1 MSEIVEIKNV
11 KEYVEA
17 IIMENEN
24 DSNEYYYRGEPRF
37 YYKLLPSLARNTY
50 TLSESKLIN
59 EATRL
64 YPHVFKNT
72 LTPIELL
79 ITLQH
84 YGIPT
89 RLLDITS
96 NAFVALFFACTN
108 PINENN
114 EGYQEELDGK
124 VYIFHNLNK
133 PQYDGLENILA
144 RTYQRPDEAVDLEKY
159 TEFIKF
165 YPEYKVLQASM
176 NFEIIENINNGTFN
190 DDYIKS
196 EENKKVINAFN
207 DISYNPILINPSM
220 LFDRIRLQAGNFMLF
235 FNFINQNA
243 NNTDSLIESQINELD
258 ENHKYIK
265 KIIRVQDSRK
275 MEILNQLKLFN
286 ISEKTL
292 FYDNIDK
299 NCEIIKNGN
308 LRG

>member
-1 MSEIVEIKNV
+1 MSEIVEVTNI

-17 IIMENEN
+17 IIMDNEN
-24 DSNEYYYRGEPRF
+24 NSNEYYYRGEPRF
-37 YYKLLPSLARNTY
+37 YYKLLPSLARNTHI
-50 TLSESKLIN
+50 LSESKLIN
-59 EATRL
+59 EAVKL
-64 YPHVFKNT
+64 YPHVFKNI

-96 NAFVALFFACTN
+96 NAFVALFFACSN
-108 PINENN
+108 PINEKN
-114 EGYQEELDGK
+114 EEYQEELDGK

-133 PQYDGLENILA
+133 TPYDGLENILA
-144 RTYQRPDEAVDLEKY
+144 RTYQLPDEVVDLEKY

-165 YPEYKVLQASM
+165 YSEYKVLQASM
-176 NFEIIENINNGTFN
+176 NFEIIENINNIAFN

-196 EENKKVINAFN
+196 EENKKIINAFN
-207 DISYNPILINPSM
+207 DISYNPILINPPM

-235 FNFINQNA
+235 FNFINKDA
-243 NNTDSLIESQINELD
+243 NNTYSLIESQINKLD

-265 KIIRVQDSRK
+265 KIIKVKDSKK
-275 MEILNQLKLFN
+275 MEILKQLKLFN

-292 FYDNIDK
+292 FYDNVDK
-299 NCEIIKNGN
+299 NCEIIKRSICGE
-308 LRG
+308 

>member
-11 KEYVEA
+11 KEYVDA
-17 IIMENEN
+17 IIMDNEN
-24 DSNEYYYRGEPRF
+24 NSNEYYYRGEPRF

-59 EATRL
+59 EATKL

-114 EGYQEELDGK
+114 AGHQEELDGK
-124 VYIFHNLNK
+124 VYIFHDLNK

-144 RTYQRPDEAVDLEKY
+144 RTYQLPEETVDLEQY
-159 TEFIKF
+159 IEFIKF
-165 YPEYKVLQASM
+165 YPEYKVLQANM
-176 NFEIIENINNGTFN
+176 NFKIALNFNNDNSDNIK
-190 DDYIKS
+190 Y
-196 EENKKVINAFN
+196 EENRILKREFKE
-207 DISYNPILINPSM
+207 ISYNPILINPPM

-243 NNTDSLIESQINELD
+243 NNTNSLIESQINELD

-265 KIIRVQDSRK
+265 KIIRVQNSKK

-308 LRG
+308 LRGR